1 MLQVAGLPIDT
12 TQSDLEELFSDY
24 GKIQIIDLK
33 IKNDESVALVKLDND
48 QTEKK
53 ARDDLDRKLWR
64 GTHSLRVDIR
74 RGKGLEEPQQPSR
87 SVKGNG

>member
-1 MLQVAGLPIDT
+1 MLEVAGLPIET
-12 TQSDLEELFSDY
+12 SEADLKELFSDY

-33 IKNDESVALVKLDND
+33 IKNDESVALVELDND

-74 RGKGLEEPQQPSR
+74 RGKGLKDDQVRTTSG
-87 SVKGNG
+87 KGNG

>member
-24 GKIQIIDLK
+24 GKIKIIDLE
-33 IKNDESVALVKLDND
+33 IKNDESVALIELDNN

-74 RGKGLEEPQQPSR
+74 RGKGLKDDQVRTTSG
-87 SVKGNG
+87 KGNG